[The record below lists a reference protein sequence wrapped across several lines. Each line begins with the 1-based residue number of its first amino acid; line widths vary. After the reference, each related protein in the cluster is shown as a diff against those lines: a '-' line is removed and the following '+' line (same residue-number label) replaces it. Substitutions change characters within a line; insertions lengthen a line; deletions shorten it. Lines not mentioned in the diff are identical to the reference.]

1 MSRDPLQHEIRHA
14 PPENTTDRTLR
25 DGVNGD
31 VEPPLA
37 DVTREAEPSPPESP
51 LALFVE
57 YL

>member
-1 MSRDPLQHEIRHA
+1 MSRDPLQHDIRRV
-14 PPENTTDRTLR
+14 PPQSTADRTRR

-31 VEPPLA
+31 VEPPRA
-37 DVTREAEPSPPESP
+37 DVTREAEPGPPESP